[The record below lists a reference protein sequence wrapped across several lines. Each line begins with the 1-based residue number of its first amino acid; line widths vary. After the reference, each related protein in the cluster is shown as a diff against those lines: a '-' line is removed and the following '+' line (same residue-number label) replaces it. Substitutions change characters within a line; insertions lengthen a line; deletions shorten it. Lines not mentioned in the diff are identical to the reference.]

1 MTYQTNCTLPEE
13 LLEQIADGGFEA
25 LPELIRI
32 LVNEAMKLEREQH
45 LDAGPYERT
54 PTRRGYANGYKA
66 KTVKTRVGKI
76 EFAIPQVREGDFYPG
91 ALEKGLRSER
101 ALILAMAEMYVQGVS
116 TRRVAAIT
124 QQLCGTAVS
133 SSQVSRASALLDEVL
148 EAWRNRPLDE
158 IIYLYL
164 DARYEKVRMDAQVR
178 DAAILM
184 AAGVGLD
191 GKRRILGVS
200 VSLSE
205 ASLHWRAFLESLTG
219 RGLSNVKLIISDDH
233 SGLRKARQAIFTGIA
248 WQRCQFHLQ
257 QNASQYV
264 PRKKMRREVA
274 ADIRAIFNA
283 SDQEQAESDLK
294 QVVLKY
300 AETASALADW
310 LEVSIPEGL
319 TVFDYPQD
327 HWLKIRT
334 SNLLERVSQ
343 EIKRRT
349 RVIRI
354 FPNQA
359 SCLRLVSAVLMEI
372 SEDWETGIIYLN
384 FDSS

>member
-191 GKRRILGVS
+191 GKGVF
-200 VSLSE
+200 
-205 ASLHWRAFLESLTG
+205 WAFLSL
-219 RGLSNVKLIISDDH
+219 
-233 SGLRKARQAIFTGIA
+233 
-248 WQRCQFHLQ
+248 
-257 QNASQYV
+257 
-264 PRKKMRREVA
+264 
-274 ADIRAIFNA
+274 
-283 SDQEQAESDLK
+283 
-294 QVVLKY
+294 
-300 AETASALADW
+300 
-310 LEVSIPEGL
+310 
-319 TVFDYPQD
+319 
-327 HWLKIRT
+327 
-334 SNLLERVSQ
+334 
-343 EIKRRT
+343 
-349 RVIRI
+349 
-354 FPNQA
+354 
-359 SCLRLVSAVLMEI
+359 
-372 SEDWETGIIYLN
+372 
-384 FDSS
+384 